1 MRSLFKNSRCQVLTF
16 ATALFTIGFAILA
29 SDTRADDRFVVPTS
43 SSDSSSPPPPSSN
56 SGNSYSPP
64 PPSSSRS
71 NNSGN
76 SPSDSNRFNVPVPGN
91 SSPNGSQPGNGPI
104 GGLPGRGGYA
114 TYIPYWGG
122 YYYWD
127 GDYYYWGGHRYVSE
141 FGSFGR
147 YPFYSGFGDVGQFDR
162 TSTEKSTLIFF
173 PPNVPPI
180 GAPIPPRQAPSGGI
194 TAPGELAKFIYEPFY
209 APLSTRLSEQDL
221 TKKLMTRL
229 DNYRAKR
236 SALQSELQNKLDSLK
251 DATPAD
257 RTQQLET
264 FAREQ
269 TPHIAELEATAEQ
282 LRSDLLRGGLV
293 GLFSGTGDWNQSR
306 NWTLGTGSLA
316 RPREQTL
323 VYEFLVM
330 RAAVFYQDGLSP
342 AQRRLLREVAMEL
355 QVDAFKP
362 KVEDSTQ
369 KEPTLVFFSP
379 ETAQIKVSDD
389 LPADLSAKIA
399 VYKNEKSAI
408 KTELRET
415 LYQQDK
421 ASASRRAQ
429 ALKQLAESQEPRIAS
444 LRSKAWPTISA
455 RGSPACP
462 SRLARSQHPDS
473 PQNWPCAFPNI
484 KKKNWL
490 CRR

>member
-1 MRSLFKNSRCQVLTF
+1 M
-16 ATALFTIGFAILA
+16 
-29 SDTRADDRFVVPTS
+29 
-43 SSDSSSPPPPSSN
+43 
-56 SGNSYSPP
+56 
-64 PPSSSRS
+64 
-71 NNSGN
+71 
-76 SPSDSNRFNVPVPGN
+76 PVPGN

-104 GGLPGRGGYA
+104 GGLPGHGGYA